1 MGFHLPQP
9 KLLCTIVQLFLTSPP
24 PPSSGLVK
32 EHPWV
37 EVKKE
42 MFTALRSFFT
52 RFTAGRKSNHHH
64 RVTLQWIGTNI
75 LSTTKQISSSLFS
88 YQKDILQN
96 WVKNLW
102 FFYQNLKQLSSE
114 RFQERSF
121 RGNGVNSR
129 ANSDES
135 RQPGFLSQR
144 WNTIIINIIVIIIVT
159 VVIIII
165 TIRTLSLLL
174 APHLKSWK
182 TAWTSSRRPWLS
194 AGLRTQSRGWCW
206 WWW

>member
-1 MGFHLPQP
+1 M
-9 KLLCTIVQLFLTSPP
+9 S
-24 PPSSGLVK
+24 
-32 EHPWV
+32 
-37 EVKKE
+37 
-42 MFTALRSFFT
+42 TALQSFFT

-75 LSTTKQISSSLFS
+75 LSTTKQISSSLYS
-88 YQKDILQN
+88 YQKYILQN
-96 WVKNLW
+96 WVKNPL
-102 FFYQNLKQLSSE
+102 FFLSDLKQLSSE

-144 WNTIIINIIVIIIVT
+144 WNTIIVIIVT

-165 TIRTLSLLL
+165 TIRTLSPSL

-194 AGLRTQSRGWCW
+194 AGLRTQSRGWW
-206 WWW
+206 WWWWR